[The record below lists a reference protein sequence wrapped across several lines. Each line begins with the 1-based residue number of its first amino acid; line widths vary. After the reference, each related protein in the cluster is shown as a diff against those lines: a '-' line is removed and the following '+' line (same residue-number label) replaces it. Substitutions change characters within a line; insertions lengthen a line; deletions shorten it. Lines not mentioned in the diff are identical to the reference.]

1 MSAVTCE
8 GEIMIEFTK
17 GDMFE
22 KIVDIRVNTVNCK
35 GVMGAGVALAFKN
48 RYPEMFKDYKKAC
61 HDGIVRP
68 GSMYVWKNLL
78 GDWIINFPTKRDWRD
93 PSRYDDILAG
103 LEDLRSYLKNLG
115 SVSIAL
121 PALGCGHG
129 GLDWIQVSQM
139 IKDKLSDL
147 DAHIFVFEPADSRNA
162 GRTEQ
167 EQPSN
172 EHLSE
177 LEDLGF
183 KSINLPNLFT
193 GEGLPPNVLV
203 KGDESLLDQLWT
215 ALLPSKDPTEK
226 ELTAL
231 NAVARQ
237 MAMEAKPL
245 AVALVY
251 ATRAT
256 EKIVEVYLSHG
267 ISVVLILPF
276 GPLSR
281 KPIART
287 TTDNRPAS
295 LALLSVSAPNESWGR
310 TVLAQSMAL
319 LRAGASSIL
328 LTDPVPEWLNSKS
341 MTSWTKRPMFYLRYE
356 NQPDNLRRM
365 LDQEGARPIGRR
377 SDSGE
382 PNLSPLICSN
392 SSNSQVD
399 AESTAKGEEHIN
411 IKLAGVL
418 ASQLR
423 DLANELE
430 KAPRADV
437 KVQLTVSCGP
447 GTEEL
452 QVVIRGILSS
462 ELETN

>member
-1 MSAVTCE
+1 MP
-8 GEIMIEFTK
+8 
-17 GDMFE
+17 
-22 KIVDIRVNTVNCK
+22 R
-35 GVMGAGVALAFKN
+35 
-48 RYPEMFKDYKKAC
+48 
-61 HDGIVRP
+61 
-68 GSMYVWKNLL
+68 
-78 GDWIINFPTKRDWRD
+78 NFPTKRDWRE

-103 LEDLRSYLKNLG
+103 LDDLRHYLKNLG
-115 SVSIAL
+115 SISIAL

-129 GLDWIQVSQM
+129 GLDWSQVSQM
-139 IKDKLSDL
+139 ITDKLSDL
-147 DAHIFVFEPADSRNA
+147 DARIFVFEPADSRNA

-183 KSINLPNLFT
+183 KSINLPHLFT
-193 GEGLPPNVLV
+193 GEGLPPNVLF
-203 KGDESLLDQLWT
+203 KGDDSLLNQHWV

-226 ELTAL
+226 ELAAMD
-231 NAVARQ
+231 AVARQ
-237 MAMEAKPL
+237 MAMEVNPMG
-245 AVALVY
+245 VALVY

-276 GPLSR
+276 GPLTR
-281 KPIART
+281 KPVART

-295 LALLSVSAPNESWGR
+295 LALLSVSAPNEAWGR

-319 LRAGASSIL
+319 VSTGASSVL

-341 MTSWTKRPMFYLRYE
+341 MISWTKRPMFYLRYE
-356 NQPDNLRRM
+356 NQSDDLRRM
-365 LDQEGARPIGRR
+365 LDQGGARPIGRR

-382 PNLSPLICSN
+382 PNLSPLFYSF
-392 SSNSQVD
+392 SSNPLVNV
-399 AESTAKGEEHIN
+399 ETTVKAKEHIN
-411 IKLAGVL
+411 ISWGAATAL
-418 ASQLR
+418 QLR

-430 KAPRADV
+430 KAPCADV

-452 QVVIRGILSS
+452 QVAIRGILSS